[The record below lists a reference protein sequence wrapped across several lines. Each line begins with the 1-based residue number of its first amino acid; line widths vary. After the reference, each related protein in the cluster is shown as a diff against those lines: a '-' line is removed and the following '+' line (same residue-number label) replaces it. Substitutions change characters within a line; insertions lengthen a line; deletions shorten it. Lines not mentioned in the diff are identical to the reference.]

1 MKFQTKRWV
10 RPEDLNPHDN
20 LFAGRLLEWVN
31 EQIGVAT
38 VVLLQNRKFA
48 VRHISEINFMNPAH
62 SGEVV
67 EIGVEIV
74 RTGNTSITFR
84 AEAHNYSTGK
94 AMLIIEKIIMVLLDD
109 NGTPIPHGLTIET

>member
-1 MKFQTKRWV
+1 MEFQTKRWV
-10 RPEDLNPHDN
+10 RPEDLNPHN
-20 LFAGRLLEWVN
+20 SLFAGRLLEWIN

-38 VVLLQNRKFA
+38 VVQLKNKRFA
-48 VRHISEINFMNPAH
+48 VRHISEINFKSPAR

-74 RTGNTSITFR
+74 EFGKTSITFR

-94 AMLIIEKIIMVLLDD
+94 DMLTIEKIIMVLLDGEG
-109 NGTPIPHGLTIET
+109 NPVPHGLTKE